1 MYWDLCWYTAA
12 HTQKGPNWIKNFS
25 QADRPKGS
33 SGGSDGNDSACIAQ
47 DLGSIPGSGRS
58 PGEAHGNSL
67 QYSCLENPMDRG
79 AWRATV
85 WGRKESDTAARLGTS
100 TQQPYTVS
108 CSGSQSFVS
117 VSMTTGLMKNAGGA
131 WPPEKALPWGTRGL
145 TLRMRPPG
153 GSDAGGLCF
162 VFLAPRLGDLSS
174 LTRDQTRALSN
185 GSAAF

>member
-12 HTQKGPNWIKNFS
+12 HTQKGPNWIQNFS

-33 SGGSDGNDSACIAQ
+33 SGGTDGNDSACNAQ

-58 PGEAHGNSL
+58 PGEARGNSL

-85 WGRKESDTAARLGTS
+85 RGRKGSDTAARLGTS

-117 VSMTTGLMKNAGGA
+117 VSMTTGLMKNAGGGLG
-131 WPPEKALPWGTRGL
+131 PLRRPFPGALEVSHSACD
-145 TLRMRPPG
+145 PPG
-153 GSDAGGLCF
+153 DQMQVFCVLFSWPQGL
-162 VFLAPRLGDLSS
+162 G
-174 LTRDQTRALSN
+174 T
-185 GSAAF
+185 